1 MPENSKRFSLNSKG
15 SSFDGMVEAL
25 TGAFGS
31 FNAEPVDRYS
41 DFRWSIDIA
50 TCEPAALITGY
61 HEHPFQFQVNA
72 TENTTEYLSIVCP
85 RRGGMGVQRG
95 SSMADAGP
103 KSMLIY
109 NSLEADFVKL
119 QGQSSL
125 IDELLVDWRIV
136 QKTIAETFDRAPK
149 RSLELLAQL
158 DVSTPA
164 GQAIANLAEFMIVSM
179 RNNGPLT
186 QCPLAMARVTQALA
200 DLVVRL
206 VPHRLTFLLEKKP
219 SAIVPWHVR
228 RAIDFMYANIHLPIT
243 IPTIAEAVGVSVRTL
258 EIGFRAFKETTPN
271 AYLQLLRLRAA
282 REDLLKADYNQT
294 IKTICLKWGF
304 VHFGRFSAVYKANY
318 GESPSETRKRT
329 LHPSGGDL

>member
-1 MPENSKRFSLNSKG
+1 MPENSKRFALNSQG

-31 FNAEPVDRYS
+31 FNAEPVDRHS

-50 TCEPAALITGY
+50 TCEPATLITGY
-61 HEHPFQFQVNA
+61 HEHPFQFQVNT
-72 TENTTEYLSIVCP
+72 TENTSEYLSIVFP
-85 RRGGMGVQRG
+85 RRGGMGVQHG
-95 SSMADAGP
+95 SSMADANP
-103 KSMLIY
+103 TSMLIY
-109 NSLEADFVKL
+109 NSLEADLVKFH
-119 QGQSSL
+119 GQSSL
-125 IDELLVDWRIV
+125 IDELLLDWRIV
-136 QKTIAETFDRAPK
+136 HKTIAETFDLAPK

-158 DVSTPA
+158 DVATPA
-164 GQAIANLAEFMIVSM
+164 GGAIANLAEFMIVSI

-186 QCPLAMARVTQALA
+186 QCPLAMARIMQALT

-228 RAIDFMYANIHLPIT
+228 RAIDFMYANIDLPIT
-243 IPTIAEAVGVSVRTL
+243 MPTIAEAVGVSVRTL

-282 REDLLKADYNQT
+282 REDLLNADSHQT
-294 IKTICLKWGF
+294 IQMICLKWGF
-304 VHFGRFSAVYKANY
+304 VHFGRFSAVYKAHY
-318 GESPSETRKRT
+318 GESPSQTRKRIFR
-329 LHPSGGDL
+329 PSGDDL